1 MSIAKL
7 LVSLVVFGA
16 LTVACSASKPAQA
29 PATSRAPAPFGD
41 LRPVVSLKELMRDMI
56 DPASDYIFDS
66 MILVITEK
74 GTVDNIPT
82 TDEDWEKLRFGA
94 VTIAEGVSLLQIPRP
109 IAPPGDENASSG
121 PDGTELTPAQ
131 IAAKLEADPVE
142 WNARIEALRNVG
154 LEVLDIVRTKNTKEL
169 LDASENLDNACEAC
183 HRSYWYPREDQ
194 DFYRK
199 LDRRLQEL
207 PASPAPQR

>member
-1 MSIAKL
+1 MASGKRFVGAVIF
-7 LVSLVVFGA
+7 SA
-16 LTVACSASKPAQA
+16 LTAACSAKPQA
-29 PATSRAPAPFGD
+29 PATSRAPAPFED
-41 LRPVVSLKELMRDMI
+41 LRPIVSVKELMRDMI
-56 DPASDYIFDS
+56 DPAADYIFDAVS
-66 MILVITEK
+66 LVITEK
-74 GTVDNIPT
+74 GTVEKTPK
-82 TDEDWEKLRFGA
+82 TDEDWEKLRIGA

-121 PDGTELTPAQ
+121 PDATEMTPAQ
-131 IAAKLEADPVE
+131 IAAKLEKDPVE

-154 LEVLDIVRTKNTKEL
+154 LEVLEIVRTKNTNEL

-207 PASPAPQR
+207 PASPPPQR

>member
-1 MSIAKL
+1 
-7 LVSLVVFGA
+7 
-16 LTVACSASKPAQA
+16 
-29 PATSRAPAPFGD
+29 
-41 LRPVVSLKELMRDMI
+41 MRDMI

-66 MILVITEK
+66 VSIVITAQR
-74 GTVDNIPT
+74 TVDKTPK
-82 TDEDWEKLRFGA
+82 TDEDWEKLRIGA

-109 IAPPGDENASSG
+109 IAPPGDENASTG
-121 PDGTELTPAQ
+121 PNPTELSPAQ
-131 IAAKLEADPVE
+131 IAAKLDADPVE

-154 LEVLDIVRTKNTKEL
+154 LEVPDIVRTKNTREL

-183 HRSYWYPREDQ
+183 HRSYWYPGEDP

-199 LDRRLQEL
+199 LNRRPREI